1 MPGAGKESVEG
12 KTRKIEETKNQ
23 FMRITNNALENC
35 NNLELQLVSSL
46 LCATKSTAAE
56 KEKKKKEQKEKK
68 EQKKEDEMNSFHL
81 LTAPCCS
88 SRVEYLS
95 LCAARFVFDQ
105 PFRKVAY

>member
-46 LCATKSTAAE
+46 LCATKSTAADGE
-56 KEKKKKEQKEKK
+56 EEGEA
-68 EQKKEDEMNSFHL
+68 EGEEG
-81 LTAPCCS
+81 A
-88 SRVEYLS
+88 EEGG
-95 LCAARFVFDQ
+95 
-105 PFRKVAY
+105 

>member
-46 LCATKSTAAE
+46 LSATKSTAADGE
-56 KEKKKKEQKEKK
+56 EEGEA
-68 EQKKEDEMNSFHL
+68 EGEEG
-81 LTAPCCS
+81 A
-88 SRVEYLS
+88 EEGG
-95 LCAARFVFDQ
+95 
-105 PFRKVAY
+105 